1 MMMLLNKIKTYK
13 GFTAFSKVKMLL
25 LSCSLIFPVTSFSSD
40 FTGVAYNTIHNDQI
54 EIVFSF
60 SEDLE
65 MPPALKTSM
74 SPAFIQVVFDDISY
88 EDLQSDTLVN
98 HAGVKNIDIKTEGK
112 SLVALIHLDEL
123 DVFDVA
129 IEGDQFSITLNYG
142 KAAEIVKTL
151 GKDEIGTE
159 VLGSSDA
166 AIVETTIDADGNTVV
181 VVNSNDEENDLDL
194 TELKEQFINKVE
206 SIDFR
211 KGEGKEG
218 QLLVYLEDNSVAV
231 DVSDKLGKVYVEFH
245 NTEIM
250 EDLLYKLSVTDFGT
264 VISGIETFRDGRN
277 ARLVI
282 DVDSNFTFSHE
293 QNDKLFVLSVKEAVK
308 KAPAYLGGAG
318 DFTGQTISLNFQ
330 DIPVRTVL
338 QIIADYNEFNLIT
351 SDTVTGNVTLRLDGV
366 PWDQALDIILKVKGL
381 DKRMEGNILMVA
393 PSDEL
398 AAREAKNLQAQQTVE
413 ELAPL
418 YSEYI
423 QINYAK
429 ASNFAG
435 LIKNEDTSILSARGS
450 VSVDER
456 TNTLLIRDTAASI
469 VDIKRMISVL
479 DIAVR
484 QVVIEAR
491 MVTVKDNL
499 NEELGIRWGVTDTNG
514 SGTSTSGTSQGA
526 GSANSGTV
534 PALADRMNVN
544 LPAVNPAGSIAFQV
558 ARLANGTILDLEL
571 SALEK
576 ENKGEI
582 IASPRITTAN
592 QKEAY
597 IEQGVEIPYQESA
610 SSGATATQFKKAVL
624 SLTVT
629 PHITPD
635 DKIILDLVVTQD
647 TVSEVTNGSAPAID
661 TQRIGTQVL
670 VNNGETVVLG
680 GIYQQAIVSTISKI
694 PVLGDIPYIGW
705 LFRNTV
711 NFNEKKELL
720 IFVTPRIVT
729 EHF

>member
-1 MMMLLNKIKTYK
+1 MMLFIKTKNYK
-13 GFTAFSKVKMLL
+13 VFTHFSNIKAILISGLL
-25 LSCSLIFPVTSFSSD
+25 LVSSFASASD
-40 FTGVAYNTIHNDQI
+40 FTGIAYNTIHNDQI
-54 EIVFSF
+54 ELVFSF
-60 SEDLE
+60 SEE
-65 MPPALKTSM
+65 IKGHPEVKTSM
-74 SPAFIQVVFDDISY
+74 TPAYIEITFDAVDF
-88 EDLQSDTLVN
+88 EDGISDTLVS
-98 HAGVKNIDIKTEGK
+98 HAGVKDINITAVGDKV
-112 SLVALIHLDEL
+112 VAMVNLDAL
-123 DVFDVA
+123 AIFDVA

-142 KAAEIVKTL
+142 AAA
-151 GKDEIGTE
+151 D
-159 VLGSSDA
+159 
-166 AIVETTIDADGNTVV
+166 IVE
-181 VVNSNDEENDLDL
+181 DLG
-194 TELKEQFINKVE
+194 TAGEQFINNVE

-211 KGEGKEG
+211 RGPENEG
-218 QLLVYLEDNSVAV
+218 QLIVNLSESMVAV

-245 NTEIM
+245 NTQIV
-250 EDLLYKLSVTDFGT
+250 EDLLYKLDVTDFGT
-264 VISGIETFRDGRN
+264 IISGIETFKDGRN

-282 DVDSNFTFSHE
+282 DVDKNFTFEHE
-293 QNDKLFVLSVKEAVK
+293 QNQNVFVLTVKETAEK
-308 KAPAYLGGAG
+308 IPSYLGGTE
-318 DFTGQTISLNFQ
+318 DFSGRKLTLDFQ
-330 DIPVRTVL
+330 NIPVRTVL

-366 PWDQALDIILKVKGL
+366 PWDQILDIILKVKGL

-398 AAREAKNLQAQQTVE
+398 AAREAKILQAQQQVE

-418 YSEYI
+418 YSEYV

-429 ASNFAG
+429 ASDLAG

-456 TNTLLIRDTAASI
+456 TNTLLLRDTAKSI
-469 VDIKRMISVL
+469 EDIKRMINIL

-491 MVTVKDNL
+491 MVTVKDNI
-499 NEELGIRWGVTDTNG
+499 NEELGIRWGVSNLNNDFASSGSLEGANNLNG
-514 SGTSTSGTSQGA
+514 LSQTPIGTPV
-526 GSANSGTV
+526 V
-534 PALADRMNVN
+534 PGIDDRLNVN
-544 LPAVNPAGSIAFQV
+544 LPVAGAAGTIAFQI

-597 IEQGVEIPYQESA
+597 IEQGVEIPYQQAS
-610 SSGATATQFKKAVL
+610 SSGATAVQFKKAVL

-647 TVSEVTNGSAPAID
+647 TVSEVTNGLAPAID

-670 VNNGETVVLG
+670 VNNGETIVLG
-680 GIYQQAIVSTISKI
+680 GIYQQAIISSISKI

-705 LFRNTV
+705 MFRNT
-711 NFNEKKELL
+711 NNYNEKKELL